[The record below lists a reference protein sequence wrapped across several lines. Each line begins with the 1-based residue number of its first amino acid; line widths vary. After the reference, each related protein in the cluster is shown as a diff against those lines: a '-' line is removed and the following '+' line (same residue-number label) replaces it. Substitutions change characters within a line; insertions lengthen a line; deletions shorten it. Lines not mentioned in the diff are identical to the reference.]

1 MKKLSMHANHV
12 LLGGVLIAAMSPP
25 LAQASSVYTAKRFMQ
40 GGTFCFAQGVSLPG
54 GKVKTVKMVVRKSAG
69 GAPNKVAHV
78 DALMHG
84 WQATFPIRSF
94 FDEVTGAAT
103 IAPPNDLLPG
113 ELQLQIGLTG
123 TSYGTDGDTAKPGV
137 WTVDYAVTLSTTDL
151 TGRITGV
158 TVFNP
163 VKNGILG
170 KKAKYATDEI
180 LKPIS
185 CDEFA
190 LH

>member
-1 MKKLSMHANHV
+1 MKKLPIRATNV
-12 LLGGVLIAAMSPP
+12 LLSGVLIAAMSSTV
-25 LAQASSVYTAKRFMQ
+25 AQAGSSNTAQHFMQ
-40 GGTFCFAQGVSLPG
+40 GGTFCFSQGESIPG
-54 GKVKTVKMVVRKSAG
+54 GKVKTIKMVVSKAVG
-69 GAPNKVAHV
+69 GPPNEVAHV

-137 WTVDYAVTLSTTDL
+137 WTLDHAVTLNTTDL
-151 TGRITGV
+151 SGHITGV
-158 TVFNP
+158 NVFNP
-163 VKNGILG
+163 VKNGIFG
-170 KKAKYATDEI
+170 TSAKYATDET

-185 CDEFA
+185 CDKFG
-190 LH
+190 LQ

>member
-1 MKKLSMHANHV
+1 MNKLPHILSTAMLVAAISSPAAEAN
-12 LLGGVLIAAMSPP
+12 
-25 LAQASSVYTAKRFMQ
+25 SSATAKHFMQ
-40 GGTFCFAQGVSLPG
+40 GGTFCFSQGESIAG
-54 GKVKTVKMVVRKSAG
+54 GKIKTIKMVVSKAAG
-69 GAPNKVAHV
+69 GSLNEVAHI
-78 DALMHG
+78 DALMFG

-113 ELQLQIGLTG
+113 DQQVQVALTG
-123 TSYGTDGDTAKPGV
+123 TSYGTDGDTSKPGV
-137 WTVDYAVTLSTTDL
+137 WTVNYAATLDTTDL
-151 TGRITGV
+151 RGRITGV

-163 VKNGILG
+163 IKNGKLG
-170 KKAKYATDEI
+170 TSAKYAVDDA

-185 CDEFA
+185 CDEFG